1 MIIGILLIIGISILG
16 IVLLNLIDDIE
27 ELKKRYNKLVQ
38 HNAKLTKEVKR

>member
-38 HNAKLTKEVKR
+38 YNAKLTKEVKR